1 MVLGGLHVGRWP
13 SSSFKYVATVVTP
26 KLGVRE
32 GKQRRG
38 DLLVC
43 VLSFLLTG
51 GLAFGLLGHRCYIAG
66 QKGET
71 ESRGKLPRCPR
82 TYLVAPTLFLTVS
95 GTPHHSFFFCQRP
108 RALPTG
114 PWGHHRCCCYTARL
128 LIEVADSEMGRSE
141 WW

>member
-13 SSSFKYVATVVTP
+13 SSSFKYVATVVTA

-95 GTPHHSFFFCQRP
+95 GAPPPFLFFLSAASGFAY
-108 RALPTG
+108 RAVGSPS
-114 PWGHHRCCCYTARL
+114 L
-128 LIEVADSEMGRSE
+128 LLLHGEVAH
-141 WW
+141 